1 MFCNILNLIVIGA
14 GIGFLSGLL
23 GSGGT
28 TFLIPVLTA
37 FFTYIIALHSA
48 SVHFAVFTA
57 LAISALTSLSSMAAY
72 VKQKLIKNNHVC
84 SIIPALLA
92 ANIVGLCCAI
102 KIPELISTILFAIF
116 LLYLSYSIFFDKKQ
130 GIIMRYLPLMSGW
143 VGFQSGLLGISGGS
157 IAFSYLAKMP
167 MEFEQSTALS
177 TLITFSI
184 SLIGLI
190 IGLCSYSSIK
200 IAWATGFIYWPAVV
214 LVTPVSSIMARL
226 GMRTAKVLPL
236 LLLKLIFALMM
247 LSAALYMLSS
257 VI

>member
-1 MFCNILNLIVIGA
+1 
-14 GIGFLSGLL
+14 
-23 GSGGT
+23 
-28 TFLIPVLTA
+28 
-37 FFTYIIALHSA
+37 
-48 SVHFAVFTA
+48 
-57 LAISALTSLSSMAAY
+57 
-72 VKQKLIKNNHVC
+72 
-84 SIIPALLA
+84 
-92 ANIVGLCCAI
+92 
-102 KIPELISTILFAIF
+102 
-116 LLYLSYSIFFDKKQ
+116 
-130 GIIMRYLPLMSGW
+130 MRYLPLMSGW